1 MTKVNR
7 PKDKGDRAERA
18 VVDFLDHNGFDAR
31 RIVAGHHDDIGDI
44 EVHPEVVLE
53 VKNRHKIELS
63 AWISYLQTQKAHKD
77 SAFGFVGIKLKG
89 KTNAEDWAYLVD
101 GTTLINILRLIRN
114 K

>member
-1 MTKVNR
+1 MIKVNR

-18 VVDFLDHNGFDAR
+18 VVDFLDHHGFDAR

-44 EVHPEVVLE
+44 EVHHEVVLE

-63 AWISYLQTQKAHKD
+63 AWVNYLQVQKAHKD
-77 SAFGFVGIKLKG
+77 SAFGFVAIKLKG
-89 KTNAEDWAYLVD
+89 KTNPEDWAFCVD

-114 K
+114 Q